1 MEGLEY
7 FAGVDWGSEKLVWEG
22 RVERDAAG
30 GCSIVEAGMNKPT
43 PDDDVHG
50 NQPSDA
56 PRFPIPG
63 SRDP

>member
-7 FAGVDWGSEKLVWEG
+7 FAGVDWGSEKLVCEG

-30 GCSIVEAGMNKPT
+30 GYSIVEAGMSKPT

-56 PRFPIPG
+56 PRFPIPAIPR
-63 SRDP
+63 S